1 MRIKRLELLVL
12 LLQKRL
18 QHAVVARL
26 CDGHLRAGFPVL
38 SNNRERCGK
47 KREQ

>member
-1 MRIKRLELLVL
+1 MRIKRLEQRVM

-26 CDGHLRAGFPVL
+26 CDGRLRDGFLAL

-47 KREQ
+47 KRER